1 MIVDQL
7 TPSALYL
14 GLVLIVSFEASAY
27 PSLKQLLFFTTVPAL
42 LSGAASAPQGRRST
56 MDTTLPDAGPAQPSS
71 SAAQDSGVVSN
82 EVTNG
87 DNVSAP
93 RIRVDGMLNLCGP
106 ALDKTNNSQ

>member
-14 GLVLIVSFEASAY
+14 GLVLIVS
-27 PSLKQLLFFTTVPAL
+27 PSLKQLLFLTTVPAL
-42 LSGAASAPQGRRST
+42 PSGAASAPQGRCST

-93 RIRVDGMLNLCGP
+93 RIKVDGMLNLCGP
-106 ALDKTNNSQ
+106 ALLADSLNQG